1 MAKLGG
7 KRVAILIKDAKN
19 KPIERLAD
27 IEGIIHIP
35 FEEHID
41 ETRIKLA
48 RRLRETGLDIKAADL
63 KTDLRVYAARW
74 KYTPTAPVWATHTHR
89 AGHGLA
95 GISTSVTAPLPSRS
109 LETPMSRLRRTG
121 AGRAA
126 DQHRVV
132 SFGTER
138 QPRNRAGN
146 PSARTCRAT
155 LRTEAGSC
163 VMRRI
168 TLYLIA

>member
-7 KRVAILIKDAKN
+7 KRVAIPIKDAKN

-27 IEGIIHIP
+27 IEGIIYIP

-41 ETRIKLA
+41 GTRINLA
-48 RRLRETGLDIKAADL
+48 RRLREAGLDIKAADL

-74 KYTPTAPVWATHTHR
+74 KYTPTAPAWATHTHR

-95 GISTSVTAPLPSRS
+95 GISTSVTAPLTSPSP
-109 LETPMSRLRRTG
+109 ETPMSRLWRTG

-126 DQHRVV
+126 DRCRVV
-132 SFGTER
+132 PCGTDVSPGTTPGTPASAPAGRRCER
-138 QPRNRAGN
+138 RRDTTSCAESPR
-146 PSARTCRAT
+146 T
-155 LRTEAGSC
+155 
-163 VMRRI
+163 
-168 TLYLIA
+168 